1 MHQDIDSG
9 SSFSIADI
17 FVVAGGLVTTVLT
30 LGIVMLLNAT
40 IEDLNIMGWYAVFI
54 IPAGAILVGAG
65 AGSGYGLVSWVS
77 GRKVGGLLLAT
88 VLLIQ
93 LVAYC
98 GAQWLEFRSLDFVHE
113 NGTPVSFFEYFD
125 ATTRSMTFTF
135 RHSSNPT
142 GELGIVGYLFRGLE
156 LLGFALGGLVIP
168 GMLKAKPYC
177 EGCRTYMRTRSI
189 GLIPASEP
197 ARKIGKKD
205 VEAQRLYEEAMSRSL
220 EEGLASAKN
229 ISDAAASHDASTIRQ
244 VIETH
249 AAEKAKIGKLLH
261 RIEISLSACPR
272 CHDGLIALQL
282 HSGHGDKIQTRELAR
297 TPITAAVTRSL

>member
-40 IEDLNIMGWYAVFI
+40 IEDFNIMGWYAVFI

-77 GRKVGGLLLAT
+77 GRKVGGLPLAT

-142 GELGIVGYLFRGLE
+142 GELGILGYLFRGLE

-177 EGCRTYMRTRSI
+177 
-189 GLIPASEP
+189 
-197 ARKIGKKD
+197 
-205 VEAQRLYEEAMSRSL
+205 
-220 EEGLASAKN
+220 
-229 ISDAAASHDASTIRQ
+229 
-244 VIETH
+244 
-249 AAEKAKIGKLLH
+249 
-261 RIEISLSACPR
+261 
-272 CHDGLIALQL
+272 
-282 HSGHGDKIQTRELAR
+282 
-297 TPITAAVTRSL
+297 